1 MWSKK
6 YCDSTNCTK
15 LTEVLGGF
23 LEYIHFHMIPANV
36 LMKEIHPLGIVPY
49 HIIMN
54 ALAYQAILN
63 IFNFSFEKIN
73 LKCLLFYFKGK
84 TRKWILESILIEFLG
99 TFLTI
104 ECFIRVT
111 ICWKKTS
118 PSVYMYQVIFEWLL
132 TPSLIFFWHFGLQF
146 LRPIQVRWNHS
157 NWVILRTKH
166 ERFPFFLNFFLWM
179 YRPSVTGFQFFAY

>member
-54 ALAYQAILN
+54 ALAYQAILYM
-63 IFNFSFEKIN
+63 F
-73 LKCLLFYFKGK
+73 FK
-84 TRKWILESILIEFLG
+84 S
-99 TFLTI
+99 
-104 ECFIRVT
+104 CF
-111 ICWKKTS
+111 
-118 PSVYMYQVIFEWLL
+118 
-132 TPSLIFFWHFGLQF
+132 
-146 LRPIQVRWNHS
+146 
-157 NWVILRTKH
+157 
-166 ERFPFFLNFFLWM
+166 
-179 YRPSVTGFQFFAY
+179 